1 MSKHIAQVA
10 PRRASNALIRELLRQ
25 VAAIDEPAAS
35 HIARTHL
42 QLTLSRVLDLRWD
55 KLVSD
60 DAFHATYLAC
70 INVLVGHSA
79 QREGRPPMTK
89 VEYDL
94 FCHCVITC
102 ETLRQV
108 IERTIAFM
116 TMLGGRGADI
126 TLRLHEDIAEFTLM
140 TEHRQRDKIAM
151 LSDLAGLAANYR
163 LFAWLIDLPFE
174 LVEVRMCYP
183 RLVDEEAT
191 SFLIP
196 FAITYDAAE
205 NAFRFNA
212 ELLDRPVVR
221 TPQQLNR
228 LLARFPFDVD
238 DTRGPRVLL
247 AERVRSVM
255 IGNISSAGKMQTEQ
269 QIAEALGVS
278 LATLKRRL
286 KSEHTSFRQIRDT
299 LLRTMAIDR
308 LRSGTS
314 SVDVLAS
321 RLGFGDTASF
331 RHAFKRWTGHSPS
344 HYQKTKLLEQTKPV

>member
-1 MSKHIAQVA
+1 MAKHIAQVA
-10 PRRASNALIRELLRQ
+10 PRRASNALIRELLQ
-25 VAAIDEPAAS
+25 QINLIDAHAAG

-42 QLTLSRVLDLRWD
+42 HLDLAQVLDTRWGG
-55 KLVSD
+55 LVSD
-60 DAFHATYLAC
+60 EAFHATYLAS
-70 INVLVGHSA
+70 IGVLVEHSA
-79 QREGRPPMTK
+79 RREGRPPMVK

-116 TMLGGRGADI
+116 AMLGSRAAEV
-126 TLRLHEDIAEFTLM
+126 TLRIDQGIAEFTLS

-151 LSDLAGLAANYR
+151 FSDLAGLAANYR

-183 RLVDEEAT
+183 SLIDSEAV

-196 FAITYDAAE
+196 FPITYDAE
-205 NAFRFNA
+205 RTAFRFQA

-255 IGNISSAGKMQTEQ
+255 IANVSAATKMQTEQ
-269 QIAEALGVS
+269 QIAEVLGIS

-286 KSEHTSFRQIRDT
+286 KAEHTSFRQLRET
-299 LLRTMAIDR
+299 LLRTVAIDQ
-308 LRSGTS
+308 LKSGTA
-314 SVDVLAS
+314 SVEALAS
-321 RLGFGDTASF
+321 QLGFGDTASF
-331 RHAFKRWTGHSPS
+331 RHAFKRWTGRSPS
-344 HYQKTKLLEQTKPV
+344 CYQRTASREGRG